1 MKYMAEKRFEFVAD
15 RNSGIEGCIYC
26 LSECLEVIR
35 QSNLRNIVKFPFYAQ
50 TIDDGKQQC
59 IEWIDAETYKANA
72 FDFLRYSKE
81 HGTDY
86 LKGVKSLITE
96 ETNSL
101 FTISTALLPKLK
113 NLSDFDLAEA
123 YSTFM
128 KRYNETY
135 GLGALTYVYEHDLSE
150 HLSQSLNKRYKNATA
165 LFDRILQTN
174 YKSFVLESDEFL
186 LAIKNEKNAL
196 VKPKLISEYLKNF
209 YFMQAT
215 YSSAP
220 VLDVEGVLKMA
231 AQREAQKKYEKKQNQ
246 KLPDLSAEEKIIVS
260 ILQETEII
268 RDQRKKAN
276 LIGMYMMFRFLD
288 EWCGR
293 TGVSSEIAK
302 RMFWN
307 EFRDGLFDTKR
318 LLAVLKKRALVSIVF
333 DGTNTYYLEYVAIQ
347 PRQIKK
353 DITEFK
359 GTPAS
364 SGKISAQ
371 VRVVLGSDDFE
382 KFKEGEILVT
392 QMTRPAFLPL
402 MRMAVAIVT
411 DEGGLTCHAAII
423 ARELHIPCIVGTK
436 VATQVL
442 KDGDMVEVDAEKGSV
457 RILRRKSG
465 I

>member
-1 MKYMAEKRFEFVAD
+1 MAEKRFEFVAD

-128 KRYNETY
+128 KRY
-135 GLGALTYVYEHDLSE
+135 
-150 HLSQSLNKRYKNATA
+150 KNATA

-174 YKSFVLESDEFL
+174 YKSFVLERDEFL

-288 EWCGR
+288 EWC
-293 TGVSSEIAK
+293 
-302 RMFWN
+302 
-307 EFRDGLFDTKR
+307 
-318 LLAVLKKRALVSIVF
+318 
-333 DGTNTYYLEYVAIQ
+333 
-347 PRQIKK
+347 
-353 DITEFK
+353 
-359 GTPAS
+359 
-364 SGKISAQ
+364 
-371 VRVVLGSDDFE
+371 
-382 KFKEGEILVT
+382 
-392 QMTRPAFLPL
+392 
-402 MRMAVAIVT
+402 
-411 DEGGLTCHAAII
+411 
-423 ARELHIPCIVGTK
+423 
-436 VATQVL
+436 
-442 KDGDMVEVDAEKGSV
+442 
-457 RILRRKSG
+457 
-465 I
+465 